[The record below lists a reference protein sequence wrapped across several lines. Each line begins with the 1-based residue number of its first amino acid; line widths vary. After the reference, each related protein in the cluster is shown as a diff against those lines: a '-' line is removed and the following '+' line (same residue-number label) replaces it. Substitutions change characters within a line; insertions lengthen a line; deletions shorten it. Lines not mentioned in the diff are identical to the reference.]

1 MRWWQSRDS
10 CDSDAFAR
18 PRARRALTGLQG
30 LDVRPCP
37 TPPGPSAGSVAGS
50 CAALVAVCCGRKVA
64 LFTLQHGGQV
74 LWSNC
79 NFSVLS
85 GPGVLYHVPI
95 ACTNA
100 AGRSEEFFPDWGK
113 SSTPDFGL
121 RGWLHRHR
129 GTQHVIDT
137 RIIYFT
143 VYVLVVVGRRSS
155 PGRRVCGVPEK
166 SRRELWQ
173 GDRLKVRSGA
183 TATEHY
189 CTHKPDTRRLITMV
203 RTIKV

>member
-50 CAALVAVCCGRKVA
+50 CATLVAVCCGRKVA
-64 LFTLQHGGQV
+64 LFTLQHGGHV

-100 AGRSEEFFPDWGK
+100 AGRSEEFFPDWGGIL
-113 SSTPDFGL
+113 D
-121 RGWLHRHR
+121 
-129 GTQHVIDT
+129 
-137 RIIYFT
+137 
-143 VYVLVVVGRRSS
+143 
-155 PGRRVCGVPEK
+155 
-166 SRRELWQ
+166 
-173 GDRLKVRSGA
+173 A
-183 TATEHY
+183 
-189 CTHKPDTRRLITMV
+189 
-203 RTIKV
+203 

>member
-18 PRARRALTGLQG
+18 PRARRALTELQG

-64 LFTLQHGGQV
+64 LFTLQHGGHV

-95 ACTNA
+95 ACTNT
-100 AGRSEEFFPDWGK
+100 AGRSEEFFPDWGE

-121 RGWLHRHR
+121 RAPPPFGCP
-129 GTQHVIDT
+129 
-137 RIIYFT
+137 
-143 VYVLVVVGRRSS
+143 VYVRS
-155 PGRRVCGVPEK
+155 RVSAAAHIRLTHDTKQYPSAVPF
-166 SRRELWQ
+166 S
-173 GDRLKVRSGA
+173 A
-183 TATEHY
+183 F
-189 CTHKPDTRRLITMV
+189 CF
-203 RTIKV
+203 

>member
-1 MRWWQSRDS
+1 VCAGLARADVSPCPTHPGASDGSLSGRQRGTRSRMRWWQSRDS

-64 LFTLQHGGQV
+64 LFTLQHGGHV

-100 AGRSEEFFPDWGK
+100 AGRSEEFFPDWGE

-121 RGWLHRHR
+121 TALGRMSQGAETPAPRAQLSPMEPCH
-129 GTQHVIDT
+129 QHAS
-137 RIIYFT
+137 IYI
-143 VYVLVVVGRRSS
+143 
-155 PGRRVCGVPEK
+155 C
-166 SRRELWQ
+166 
-173 GDRLKVRSGA
+173 
-183 TATEHY
+183 TA
-189 CTHKPDTRRLITMV
+189 
-203 RTIKV
+203 

>member
-1 MRWWQSRDS
+1 MCAGLARADVSPCPTHPGASDGSLSGRRRGTRSRMRWWQSRDS

-64 LFTLQHGGQV
+64 LFTLQHGGHV

-100 AGRSEEFFPDWGK
+100 AGRSEEFFPDWGE

-121 RGWLHRHR
+121 RVRANLP
-129 GTQHVIDT
+129 
-137 RIIYFT
+137 
-143 VYVLVVVGRRSS
+143 GRVFGRQSAPHS
-155 PGRRVCGVPEK
+155 QCNPGRRKVQP
-166 SRRELWQ
+166 SRNETDAR
-173 GDRLKVRSGA
+173 
-183 TATEHY
+183 
-189 CTHKPDTRRLITMV
+189 
-203 RTIKV
+203 